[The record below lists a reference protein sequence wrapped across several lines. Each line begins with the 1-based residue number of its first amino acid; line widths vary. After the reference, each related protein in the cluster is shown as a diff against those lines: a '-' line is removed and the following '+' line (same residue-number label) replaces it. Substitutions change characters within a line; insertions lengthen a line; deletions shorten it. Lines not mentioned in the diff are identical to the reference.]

1 MVSEKAARD
10 GSRHAY
16 VSTAP
21 VVKRGRIATA
31 IVTTIFLVLL
41 YRDVFTTAAPSS
53 WRTGSSNPGALGH
66 YPYKTS
72 QQSREPPFPKD
83 KSDSEPVD
91 RLIVKVRLEHEDDSW
106 LDSIAWRKEYL
117 TLSSDS
123 SNMYAGGKSVDKGRI
138 ADAYLRW
145 IIENYNNLPETIV
158 FLRPSHPSQKTC
170 HSKPIPSSSSSSSSG
185 STAPAYN
192 IDLSTLRIP
201 FIQHTG
207 FANLHCPSTTKCADA
222 FHAPSH
228 HFRTLDSSMRAAWDG
243 IFGSTT
249 PFPDKLAAPL
259 VSEFAVS
266 SAQVQRRSADEY
278 LRIWSWLSTTRMD
291 DETAGR
297 VLEAVWH
304 VVFGMDAE
312 FCVDEAECRCR
323 VYGRCEGT

>member
-1 MVSEKAARD
+1 MVPEKAVRD

-21 VVKRGRIATA
+21 VVKRGKIATA

-53 WRTGSSNPGALGH
+53 WRTGNSSPGVLGH
-66 YPYKTS
+66 YPYKPS
-72 QQSREPPFPKD
+72 QKSQESPSPKD
-83 KSDSEPVD
+83 QSANAEPID

-106 LDSIAWRKEYL
+106 LDSFAWREEYL
-117 TLSSDS
+117 TLSSDA

-138 ADAYLRW
+138 AEAYLRW

-158 FLRPSHPSQKTC
+158 FLRPSHPSQKNC
-170 HSKPIPSSSSSSSSG
+170 HNKPIPSTSSSG
-185 STAPAYN
+185 STVPPPLATN

-201 FIQHTG
+201 SIQRTG
-207 FANLHCPSTTKCADA
+207 FANLHCPSTAKCADA

-243 IFGSTT
+243 IFGSTA

-266 SAQVQRRSADEY
+266 AGQVRRRSADDY
-278 LRIWSWLSTTRMD
+278 LRIWDWLSTTRMD

-297 VLEAVWH
+297 VVEAVWH
-304 VVFGMDAE
+304 VVFGMGAE
-312 FCVDEAECRCR
+312 FCVDERECKCH
-323 VYGRCEGT
+323 VYGRCE